1 MFAVGCCCLMM
12 FAVGCCWSWLIAV
25 VRGCSMLCVVVRNFC
40 SSRDQHCFD
49 CSIMMLLQAR
59 KSQLAYARTWGL
71 RWWDAAATLVETE
84 RYCSITAMSI
94 DLRNHNGIREGC
106 CGRWTQ
112 GAATGSAS
120 PHWWQYQEKDLA
132 VAGPMEAGSCCAC
145 SGGAIM
151 QLGWM
156 ALSRGKVCHC
166 LDSPCRETGSTVGS

>member
-1 MFAVGCCCLMM
+1 
-12 FAVGCCWSWLIAV
+12 
-25 VRGCSMLCVVVRNFC
+25 
-40 SSRDQHCFD
+40 
-49 CSIMMLLQAR
+49 MMLLQAR

-156 ALSRGKVCHC
+156 AQLISEFKRAIVWIRRAGKQAAQ
-166 LDSPCRETGSTVGS
+166 RSTLLAAC